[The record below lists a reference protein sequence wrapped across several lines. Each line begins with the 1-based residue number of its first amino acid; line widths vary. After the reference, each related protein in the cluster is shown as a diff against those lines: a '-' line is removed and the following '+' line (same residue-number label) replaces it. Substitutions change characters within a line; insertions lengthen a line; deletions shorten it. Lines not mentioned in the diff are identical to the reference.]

1 IYGSPGA
8 ASVIWS
14 VNRDR
19 LTDPALLPIG
29 TELRIPPSWS
39 VPTAGRQGGA
49 LIEPSRRPAS
59 VRVGPGETLETL
71 ALRFYGDRGLASRL
85 WEANRDRL
93 RNPAL
98 LVAGMELRL
107 P

>member
-1 IYGSPGA
+1 MLF
-8 ASVIWS
+8 
-14 VNRDR
+14 R
-19 LTDPALLPIG
+19 
-29 TELRIPPSWS
+29 
-39 VPTAGRQGGA
+39 
-49 LIEPSRRPAS
+49 S

-71 ALRFYGDRGLASRL
+71 AQRFYGDRGMATRL

-98 LVAGMELRL
+98 VTAGMELRL

>member
-1 IYGSPGA
+1 
-8 ASVIWS
+8 V
-14 VNRDR
+14 
-19 LTDPALLPIG
+19 
-29 TELRIPPSWS
+29 
-39 VPTAGRQGGA
+39 
-49 LIEPSRRPAS
+49 IEPSRRPAS
-59 VRVGPGETLETL
+59 VRVGAGETLETL
-71 ALRFYGDRGLASRL
+71 ALRFYGDRALAARL